1 MAGARA
7 SAARSGPGDR
17 ARRLPGVSDPGELGY
32 RDILRIP
39 EFRAAVVGT
48 FVIMMGFGIVS
59 PILPL
64 YARSFGVSLDAVG
77 VLIAAFS
84 VTRLATD
91 PFAGVIIDRLVERGA
106 AVVGA
111 MVVGATTALAAVAPT
126 TIHCSWCS
134 AAPAVPAPRCSS
146 PACSRSSCARSPVT
160 AW

>member
-1 MAGARA
+1 
-7 SAARSGPGDR
+7 
-17 ARRLPGVSDPGELGY
+17 VSDPGELGY

-39 EFRAAVVGT
+39 EIRAAVVGT

-91 PFAGVIIDRLVERGA
+91 PFAGVIIDRLGERGA

-111 MVVGATTALAAVAPT
+111 VVVGATTALAAVAPT
-126 TIHCSWCS
+126 F
-134 AAPAVPAPRCSS
+134 PLLVVPRCRRCRLRGVLRR
-146 PACSRSSCARSPVT
+146 PALVPLACGPR
-160 AW
+160 